1 MILERASFS
10 VIPGSEGEF
19 EAAMEQAKDVIS
31 QADGFRSF
39 RLQRGI
45 ENPSSF
51 LLLVEWDTVEHHMV
65 GFRESDRFGR
75 WRELIGPYFAA
86 APDVEHFEAPSI
98 VL

>member
-65 GFRESDRFGR
+65 GFRESDRFTR
-75 WRELIGPYFAA
+75 WRQLIGPYFAA